1 MRRQRGSLA
10 VEFAILVPALVLL
23 FGLIIGGARTWL
35 ARTGVQHMAGAAAR
49 AASLERSPDAAQQ
62 AANRL
67 AAQQAAASGMR
78 CQPLSV
84 HLDAAALTQPA
95 GTLGRITA
103 RVDCQVPLGDIIVP
117 GWPGTVMV
125 SANAE
130 AVVDTYRGRTP

>member
-23 FGLIIGGARTWL
+23 FGLIVGGARTWL

-49 AASLERSPDAAQQ
+49 AASLERSTDAAEQ

-67 AAQQAAASGMR
+67 AAQQALASGMR

-84 HLDAAALTQPA
+84 QLDAPTLSQQA
-95 GTLGRITA
+95 GTPGRVTA
-103 RVDCQVPLGDIIVP
+103 TVDCQVPMSDIVVP

-125 SANAE
+125 SASAQ

>member
-1 MRRQRGSLA
+1 MRQRGSLA

-23 FGLIIGGARTWL
+23 FGLIVGGARTWL

-49 AASLERSPDAAQQ
+49 AASLERSVDTAQQ

-67 AAQQAAASGMR
+67 AAEQAVASGMR

-84 HLDAAALTQPA
+84 HLDAHALTQPA
-95 GTLGRITA
+95 GTPGRVTA
-103 RVDCQVPLGDIIVP
+103 TVDCLVPLGDLVVP

-125 SANAE
+125 SASAQ

>member
-78 CQPLSV
+78 CQQLSV
-84 HLDAAALTQPA
+84 HLDAAALAQPA
-95 GTLGRITA
+95 GTTGRITA

-117 GWPGTVMV
+117 GWPGTVAV